1 MVNRR
6 SNVVSIPDVHK
17 ATQGIESGVKQ
28 VCDRWDLPIAHVIQY
43 QVEYSISVIVRVMQ
57 YCCVCNTVSSVPF
70 RDLSCAFF
78 LLRLCSILQLG
89 NVVIRIKVMLSK
101 NS

>member
-28 VCDRWDLPIAHVIQY
+28 VCDRRNLSIVHVIQY
-43 QVEYSISVIVRVMQ
+43 QVEYSISVLVRVMQ
-57 YCCVCNTVSSVPF
+57 
-70 RDLSCAFF
+70 
-78 LLRLCSILQLG
+78 
-89 NVVIRIKVMLSK
+89 
-101 NS
+101 